1 MKISV
6 IYHSET
12 GNTRKLAEIISEGA
26 ALDGKVDVKLM
37 SIDEIDD
44 AFVESSAA
52 VIVGCPTHRGM
63 ASWQMT
69 KWLGR
74 TKLKLAGKM
83 GSIFVTEGFI
93 GGGAETA
100 EMGLIAHMLVIG
112 MLIYSAGTSGGHPF
126 THYGA
131 VAVRE
136 GDEAQKQRARLFGE
150 RVARKA
156 LELFEKKI

>member
-69 KWLGR
+69 KWL
-74 TKLKLAGKM
+74 AGP
-83 GSIFVTEGFI
+83 S
-93 GGGAETA
+93 
-100 EMGLIAHMLVIG
+100 
-112 MLIYSAGTSGGHPF
+112 
-126 THYGA
+126 
-131 VAVRE
+131 
-136 GDEAQKQRARLFGE
+136 
-150 RVARKA
+150 
-156 LELFEKKI
+156 